1 MNVESALTAAR
12 IFDLVEENL
21 DLMIEGKPLLVHVEN
36 MPAEEL
42 ALVVNDDDL
51 KVKFRLDGVAE
62 INMVERY

>member
-1 MNVESALTAAR
+1 MVPEVALTAAR
-12 IFDLVEENL
+12 VFDLVEENL
-21 DLMIEGKPLLVHVEN
+21 DALVEGLPLMVNIES

-51 KVKFRLDGVAE
+51 KVKFRIDGVAE